1 MSNIF
6 NCYYVDDVVLVN
18 LNNIPNDPAI
28 IADIYES
35 VSGINLD
42 MISHSKPYREN
53 LSIFFTVD
61 SIDLPNVLKVAG
73 GLKKII
79 PELRTEVSS
88 GNCKYVLYSESLKTT
103 SGVAAKLFRLLAE
116 NNIEIK
122 LIVTSDVEI
131 ELLLDNSELNKID
144 KLLKKEFI

>member
-1 MSNIF
+1 M
-6 NCYYVDDVVLVN
+6 LVN
-18 LNNIPNDPAI
+18 LNNIPNDPLV

-35 VSGINLD
+35 VVGINLD

-61 SIDLPNVLKVAG
+61 NGDLPKILKIAA
-73 GLKKII
+73 GLKKVI
-79 PELRTEVSS
+79 PELRTEISS

-116 NNIEIK
+116 NNVEIK

-131 ELLLDNSELNKID
+131 ELLIDNSDIKRIDELF
-144 KLLKKEFI
+144 KKEFV